1 MKILLLLIA
10 MLFSFQ
16 AGPIAQTPDLLWS
29 KIHSISPGGDID
41 DGRCI
46 WQTNDG
52 GYIITGSCVP
62 DGLVSHVDVLLLK
75 TDPLG
80 NIEWTKPFG
89 RDFFE
94 EGLSVKQ
101 TSDGG
106 FIIGGRAVTSS
117 YPIVEPPI
125 SDIWIIKTDEA
136 GDTLWTKIYGEIGN
150 DYCTSI
156 QQTTDLGYVITGTM
170 NTEYCYPNYEIN
182 EEYKPDSSRAFLI
195 KTDSYGNM
203 LWKKT
208 YAVDTYGNC
217 VVQTDDGG
225 FIITG
230 WIFPD
235 EQNIQSDVL
244 FIKTDSF
251 GNTVWTKVIGG
262 NDYDI
267 GFCVRETSD
276 GYVISGQ
283 TKPEGQPYD
292 ALLIKTDLW
301 GEVIWS
307 KAFGGEKSDAA
318 FSVEIS
324 PNGYFVTGTT
334 NGTWWVSNSGDMW
347 AFEIDTNG
355 DLLWE
360 RIFNIA
366 INDIA
371 RSGITTL
378 DGGYAITGFVGY
390 GFGGDLWQ
398 AKLAMDPSGIEPDQE
413 AATDYILYQNYPNPF
428 NPITKI
434 KFSIPASPLKPSSYK
449 GEKQRLVTL
458 KVYDV
463 LGKEVATLIAEELP
477 AGNYET
483 SFNAKNLSSGIYYYH
498 LEVGNFSATKKM
510 VILK

>member
-1 MKILLLLIA
+1 
-10 MLFSFQ
+10 
-16 AGPIAQTPDLLWS
+16 
-29 KIHSISPGGDID
+29 
-41 DGRCI
+41 
-46 WQTNDG
+46 
-52 GYIITGSCVP
+52 
-62 DGLVSHVDVLLLK
+62 LLLK

-80 NIEWTKPFG
+80 NIEWTKTFG
-89 RDFFE
+89 RNFFE

-106 FIIGGRAVTSS
+106 FIIGGRAVTGS

-125 SDIWIIKTDEA
+125 SDIWIIKTDKS
-136 GDTLWTKIYGEIGN
+136 GDTLWTKIFGEIGN

-156 QQTTDLGYVITGTM
+156 HQTTDLGYVITGTM

-182 EEYKPDSSRAFLI
+182 EEYKPDSSRAFLT
-195 KTDSYGNM
+195 KTDSDGNM
-203 LWKKT
+203 LWTKN
-208 YAVDTYGNC
+208 YAEDTYGNC

-244 FIKTDSF
+244 LIKTDSF
-251 GNTVWTKVIGG
+251 GDILWTNTIGDED
-262 NDYDI
+262 NEI
-267 GFCVRETSD
+267 GFCVRETLD

-292 ALLIKTDLW
+292 ALLIKTDLL

-307 KAFGGEKSDAA
+307 KTFGGEKSDAA
-318 FSVEIS
+318 FTVEIS

-334 NGTWWVSNSGDMW
+334 NGTWWVSASGDMW
-347 AFEIDTNG
+347 AFEIDING
-355 DLLWE
+355 ELLWE
-360 RIFNIA
+360 RIFDIA

-371 RSGITTL
+371 WSGITTL
-378 DGGYAITGFVGY
+378 DDGYAKTGLVGY

-398 AKLAMDPSGIEPDQE
+398 AKLSMSPSSTEPDQKIP
-413 AATDYILYQNYPNPF
+413 ADYVLYQNYPNPF

-434 KFSIPASPLKPSSYK
+434 KFSIPTSPLNPSPYQ
-449 GEKQRLVTL
+449 GEGQRERLVTL

-463 LGKEVATLIAEELP
+463 LGNEVKTLISEELL

-483 SFNAKNLSSGIYYYH
+483 TFSAINLSSGIYYYQ
-498 LEVGNFSATKKM
+498 LTAGNYSATKKM
-510 VILK
+510 VLIK